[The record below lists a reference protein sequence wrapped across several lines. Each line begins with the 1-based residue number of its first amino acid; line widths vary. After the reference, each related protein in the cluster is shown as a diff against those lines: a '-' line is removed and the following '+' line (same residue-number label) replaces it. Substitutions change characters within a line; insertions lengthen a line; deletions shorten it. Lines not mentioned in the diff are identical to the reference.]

1 MSADKVNYFMWFDIL
16 DDLRRGGSMNM
27 FGSPKYLQDNYGL
40 DRTEALDIFN
50 KWIAYT
56 DDKARGIA

>member
-1 MSADKVNYFMWFDIL
+1 VSKNKVNYFMWFDIL

-27 FGSPKYLQDNYGL
+27 FGAPKYLQDNYDM
-40 DRTEALDIFN
+40 DRTQAMDIFN
-50 KWIAYT
+50 KWVAYA